1 MVSHG
6 LPRPADAPSDL
17 HDKERIPMAE
27 LTFRAASPLRVDVR
41 HSSRFPG
48 LICPGLIEANS
59 PASTSTRA
67 LMPPVSDSRCLM
79 PFSRYFGTVE
89 SDMV

>member
-1 MVSHG
+1 
-6 LPRPADAPSDL
+6 
-17 HDKERIPMAE
+17 MAE

-48 LICPGLIEANS
+48 LICPGLIEGNS

-67 LMPPVSDSRCLM
+67 LMPPGSDSRCLM